1 MNFQYFLLFF
11 GLMFPLIFSPGP
23 ANIVCTMAG
32 IKQGIKKSIPLITG
46 INVVS
51 ILYSLL
57 VGFGLDKVLKR
68 YPDLTATLQILGA
81 LYLVYLAYKFI
92 KPRPRQADINKT
104 YNFWNGV
111 ILQALNP
118 KAFSAQLLMF
128 SMLLDGSFNQTEQ
141 VFYLIF
147 MLTILNISTHF
158 TWTFIGNS
166 LSKWMTN
173 PVAEKSLS
181 YLFASALLL
190 IAIWIVFY
198 VH

>member
-1 MNFQYFLLFF
+1 
-11 GLMFPLIFSPGP
+11 MFPLIFSPGP

-92 KPRPRQADINKT
+92 KPRPRQVDINKT

>member
-1 MNFQYFLLFF
+1 
-11 GLMFPLIFSPGP
+11 MFPLIFSPGP

-32 IKQGIKKSIPLITG
+32 IKQGVKKSIPLITG

-173 PVAEKSLS
+173 PVAEKILS